1 MIQISDRPIDKRY
14 QSALYL
20 RHNEEHSN
28 SVNLE
33 NRTRQTGKLDL
44 VRAEDESES
53 TSSGP
58 AVKSKEDNTMSTK
71 EIENTIR
78 ELHNLQALIAEAE
91 EEADTL
97 KDQIKAIMGDSE
109 ELTAG
114 EYRVSWKHVTSHRL
128 DTTALKK
135 ALPDIAAAFTKE
147 TTSRRFVVA

>member
-1 MIQISDRPIDKRY
+1 
-14 QSALYL
+14 
-20 RHNEEHSN
+20 
-28 SVNLE
+28 
-33 NRTRQTGKLDL
+33 
-44 VRAEDESES
+44 
-53 TSSGP
+53 
-58 AVKSKEDNTMSTK
+58 MSTK